1 MEGKASRGDAVI
13 CLCRHRP
20 APGEV
25 IYVVHAWSTNAV
37 GHRWGAFLRVHH
49 ERRPGKCAHAAVQHW
64 ADIDAMQ
71 ARDNQDGLT
80 VTERG

>member
-71 ARDNQDGLT
+71 ARDHQDGLT